1 MPNLGLC
8 SDGKPGSPWF
18 SCSSLRA
25 LSAMLCAIAVSV
37 AARSSRADDLAPSG
51 QPIGCGAVNDS
62 SAPWDGGVTT
72 AKFVDNVS
80 ARQSW
85 AQQPLGTVVQSAQ
98 FQRRV
103 TPPRPVPQTPPQTGP
118 QTAPQG
124 TPQTTPQTAPRPA
137 GASDF
142 ALEGATR
149 SLGGAGAPTSSTP
162 YMIGDFFTSAG
173 QLFVSEA
180 SPPNQAAKGQLV
192 GTIPNA
198 GGTRRVKISEN
209 NSPIPRDRVFFAF
222 NEFNN
227 AAAVIQTNQLTAL
240 DIQRY
245 TPGFEK
251 TFWGGQGSIELRSPV
266 AYTQNSHVF
275 VNGNGPPKQTQFGNM
290 SLALKFLLW
299 REDNFAL
306 AAGTGLNLPTAPD
319 VQIFQFNQQALT
331 LKNQSVHLL
340 PYVGMYWAPT
350 SRAYVQSFLQI
361 DVDTNG
367 NAVTVP
373 NVGTV
378 GRLNEQTFLYAD
390 VAMGYWLYRNPEAR
404 HLTGIIPILEFHY
417 NTTLQ
422 NADSVVAQSGFSSFT
437 LGNSFNRLDITNV
450 TTGTAFR
457 LGPLSFLTFAAV
469 FPLKIQQSDR
479 QFDSEVIAQFNRLF

>member
-1 MPNLGLC
+1 MLELGFLC
-8 SDGKPGSPWF
+8 GEVKRCPPWL
-18 SCSSLRA
+18 SGRSRRA
-25 LSAMLCAIAVSV
+25 LFALLCATTLNAAAQSSSAGDNLASGQSITSAAGDTGSAPKDGGAMAVSF
-37 AARSSRADDLAPSG
+37 
-51 QPIGCGAVNDS
+51 VNDS
-62 SAPWDGGVTT
+62 L
-72 AKFVDNVS
+72 
-80 ARQSW
+80 
-85 AQQPLGTVVQSAQ
+85 AQQPRGTLSPPALSRPPAMPGRPAPQT
-98 FQRRV
+98 
-103 TPPRPVPQTPPQTGP
+103 TPPTTQQTTPRPVPT
-118 QTAPQG
+118 
-124 TPQTTPQTAPRPA
+124 
-137 GASDF
+137 SDF

-162 YMIGDFFTSAG
+162 YMIGDFFSTAG
-173 QLFVSEA
+173 QLFVADA
-180 SPPNQAAKGQLV
+180 SSPNAAAKGQLI

-209 NSPIPRDRVFFAF
+209 NSPIPRDRVFFSF
-222 NEFNN
+222 NDFNN
-227 AAAVIQTNQLTAL
+227 AAAVIQQNQLSAL
-240 DIQRY
+240 DVQRY

-251 TFWGGQGSIELRSPV
+251 TFWGGQGSIEFRSPI
-266 AYTQNSHVF
+266 AYAQNPQVF
-275 VNGNGPPKQTQFGNM
+275 VNGNGTPKQTQFGNI

-350 SRAYVQSFLQI
+350 DRAYVQSFLQI
-361 DVDTNG
+361 DLDANG
-367 NAVTVP
+367 NAV
-373 NVGTV
+373 NVVNGGTA

-390 VAMGYWLYRNPEAR
+390 VALGYWLYRDPDAR
-404 HLTGIIPILEFHY
+404 LVTGIIPILEFHY

-422 NADSVVAQSGFSSFT
+422 NADTVVAQSGTSQFT

-450 TTGTAFR
+450 TAGTTFR
-457 LGPLSFLTFAAV
+457 LGPLSFLTFAGV
-469 FPLKIQQSDR
+469 FPLRIQQSDR